1 MAGPL
6 RIAIAQSRIDRDIRA
21 NGREIRGLMRRAVA
35 GGARLVQFPEGAAS
49 GYAKSEIASWDEVD
63 WPALREEL
71 EETAALAGSLGLWVV
86 LGSAHPLT
94 VPHRPHNSL
103 YVIADTGAL
112 AGRYDK
118 RRCSHTEIT
127 DWFSPGQ
134 APLTFVVDG
143 FTFGCAICIEI
154 VFPELFAECEAL
166 GVDAV
171 LVSAYAPHPSFNTLA
186 RGHAAATCLWIGLAN
201 PAQCSRDLPASLIG
215 PNGAALAEGCR
226 NGEPDLVF
234 GTLDRSDP
242 AFDIALEKAR
252 PWRRTARLGEIYES
266 RRVDDPRSRDR
277 AGF

>member
-6 RIAIAQSRIDRDIRA
+6 RIAIAQSRIDCDIRA
-21 NGREIRGLMRRAVA
+21 NGREIRGLMRRAAA

-49 GYAKSEIASWDEVD
+49 GYAKSEVMCWDEVD

-94 VPHRPHNSL
+94 APHRPHNSL
-103 YVIADTGAL
+103 YVISDTGAL

-127 DWFSPGQ
+127 GWFSPGQ
-134 APLTFVVDG
+134 GPLTFAVDG
-143 FTFGCAICIEI
+143 FTFGCAVCIEI
-154 VFPELFAECEAL
+154 VFPELFAEYEAL

-171 LVSAYAPHPSFNTLA
+171 LVSTYSRDPVFGVLA
-186 RGHAAATCLWIGLAN
+186 RGHAAATSLWIGLAN
-201 PAQCSRDLPASLIG
+201 PAQCSRDLPAGMIG
-215 PNGAALAEGCR
+215 PSGAVLAEGGR
-226 NGEPDLVF
+226 NGEADLVF
-234 GTLDRSDP
+234 GTFDRSDP

-266 RRVDDPRSRDR
+266 RRVEDPRSRDR

>member
-1 MAGPL
+1 MTGAL
-6 RIAIAQSRIDRDIRA
+6 RIAIAQSRIDRDVRA
-21 NGREIRGLMRRAVA
+21 NGREIRGLMRRAAA

-49 GYAKSEIASWDEVD
+49 GYAKSEVTSWDEVD

-94 VPHRPHNSL
+94 APHRPHNSL
-103 YVIADTGAL
+103 YVIADTGTP

-134 APLTFVVDG
+134 VPLTFAVDG

-154 VFPELFAECEAL
+154 VFPELFTEYEAL

-171 LVSAYAPHPSFNTLA
+171 LVSAYAPHPAFGTLA
-186 RGHAAATCLWIGLAN
+186 RGHAAAACLWIGLAN
-201 PAQCSRDLPASLIG
+201 PAQCSRDLPAGLIG
-215 PNGAALAEGCR
+215 PNGLVLAEGGR
-226 NGEPDLVF
+226 DGEADLVF

-266 RRVDDPRSRDR
+266 RRVEDPRSCDR
-277 AGF
+277 LGF

>member
-6 RIAIAQSRIDRDIRA
+6 RIAVAQSRIDRDIRA
-21 NGREIRGLMRRAVA
+21 NGREIRGLMRRAAA

-49 GYAKSEIASWDEVD
+49 GYAKSEITSWDEVD

-94 VPHRPHNSL
+94 APHRPHNSL
-103 YVIADTGAL
+103 YVISDIGVL

-118 RRCSHTEIT
+118 RRCSHTEIS

-134 APLTFVVDG
+134 APLTFAVDG
-143 FTFGCAICIEI
+143 FTFGCAVCIEI
-154 VFPELFAECEAL
+154 VFPELFAEYEAL

-171 LVSAYAPHPSFNTLA
+171 LVSSYSRDPVYGVLARAYA
-186 RGHAAATCLWIGLAN
+186 AANCLWIGLAI
-201 PAQCSRDLPASLIG
+201 PAQCSRDFPAGLIG
-215 PNGAALAEGCR
+215 PNGAALAEGGR
-226 NGEPDLVF
+226 DGEADLVF

-266 RRVDDPRSRDR
+266 RRVDDPRSRDWS
-277 AGF
+277 GF

>member
-1 MAGPL
+1 MAGTL
-6 RIAIAQSRIDRDIRA
+6 RIAIAQSRIDRDVRA
-21 NGREIRGLMRRAVA
+21 NGREIRGLTRRAAA

-49 GYAKSEIASWDEVD
+49 GYAKSELTGWDDVD

-94 VPHRPHNSL
+94 APHRPHNSL
-103 YVIADTGAL
+103 YLISDTGAL

-127 DWFSPGQ
+127 GWYSPGE
-134 APLTFVVDG
+134 APLTFVVDS

-154 VFPELFAECEAL
+154 VFPELFAEYEAL

-171 LVSAYAPHPSFNTLA
+171 LVPAYSRDPVFGALA

-201 PAQCSRDLPASLIG
+201 PAQCSPGQPSCLVG
-215 PNGAALAEGCR
+215 PNGMVLAEGNR
-226 NGEPDLVF
+226 NGESDLVF
-234 GTLDRSDP
+234 ATLDRGDP
-242 AFDIALEKAR
+242 AFEIALEKAR
-252 PWRRTARLGEIYES
+252 PWRRTARLGGIYAS

>member
-6 RIAIAQSRIDRDIRA
+6 RIAIAQSRIDRDVRA
-21 NGREIRGLMRRAVA
+21 NGRKIRGLVRRAAA

-49 GYAKSEIASWDEVD
+49 GYAKSELTSWDEVD

-71 EETAALAGSLGLWVV
+71 EETAALAGTLGLWVV

-94 VPHRPHNSL
+94 APHRPHNSL
-103 YVIADTGAL
+103 YVISDTGTL

-127 DWFSPGQ
+127 GWYSPG
-134 APLTFVVDG
+134 AALLTFAVDG
-143 FTFGCAICIEI
+143 FTFGCAICIET
-154 VFPELFAECEAL
+154 VFPELFAEYEAL

-171 LVSAYAPHPSFNTLA
+171 LVSAYAPHPAFSTLA

-201 PAQCSRDLPASLIG
+201 AAQCSRELPSSLTG
-215 PNGAALAEGCR
+215 PDGAVLAEGGR
-226 NGEPDLVF
+226 DGEPGLVF
-234 GTLDRSDP
+234 GTLDRGDP
-242 AFDIALEKAR
+242 AFAIALDKAR
-252 PWRRTARLGEIYES
+252 PWRRTARLGEIYEE

>member
-6 RIAIAQSRIDRDIRA
+6 RIAVAQSRIDRDVRA
-21 NGREIRGLMRRAVA
+21 NGREIRGLMRRAAA
-35 GGARLVQFPEGAAS
+35 GGARLVQFPEGVAS
-49 GYAKSEIASWDEVD
+49 GYCKSEIASWDEVN

-71 EETAALAGSLGLWVV
+71 EETAALAGSLGLWLV

-94 VPHRPHNSL
+94 APHRPHNSL
-103 YVIADTGAL
+103 YVIADTGVL

-127 DWFSPGQ
+127 DWFSPGET
-134 APLTFVVDG
+134 PLTFAVDG
-143 FTFGCAICIEI
+143 FTFGCAICIET
-154 VFPELFAECEAL
+154 VFPELFAEYEAL

-171 LVSAYAPHPSFNTLA
+171 LVSAYAPHSAFSTLA

-215 PNGAALAEGCR
+215 PNGAVLVEGGR
-226 NGEPDLVF
+226 DGGSGLVF

-242 AFDIALEKAR
+242 AFAIALEKAR

-277 AGF
+277 LGF

>member
-1 MAGPL
+1 
-6 RIAIAQSRIDRDIRA
+6 
-21 NGREIRGLMRRAVA
+21 MRRAAA

-49 GYAKSEIASWDEVD
+49 GYAKSEITSWDEVD

-94 VPHRPHNSL
+94 APHRPHNSL
-103 YVIADTGAL
+103 YVISDTGAL

-118 RRCSHTEIT
+118 RRCSHTEIS
-127 DWFSPGQ
+127 DWFSPGE
-134 APLTFVVDG
+134 APLTFAVDG

-154 VFPELFAECEAL
+154 VFPELFAEYEAL

-171 LVSAYAPHPSFNTLA
+171 LVSTYSRDPVFGALA
-186 RGHAAATCLWIGLAN
+186 RGHAAATSLWIGLAI
-201 PAQCSRDLPASLIG
+201 PAQCSQALPSSLIG
-215 PNGAALAEGCR
+215 PDGLVQAEAAR

-266 RRVDDPRSRDR
+266 RRVDDPRSCDR
-277 AGF
+277 LGF